1 MRDYMPYDLLA
12 PSGDQLRMFWMKTH
26 NTTVDPLSGAEPDI
40 EPPVDSQSDSQS
52 DSDTE
57 ASIETRLSPS
67 HVVFPIPNARVD
79 STATI
84 TVFRAAMPN
93 EEDPDTLGR
102 MIRMEQRMHGVEI
115 PFLEAEDR
123 AIASRAYD

>member
-12 PSGDQLRMFWMKTH
+12 PSGDQLRIFWMKTH
-26 NTTVDPLSGAEPDI
+26 NTTVDPLLGAEPDI
-40 EPPVDSQSDSQS
+40 EPPVDSQSDS
-52 DSDTE
+52 DTE
-57 ASIETRLSPS
+57 ASIETTLSPS

-102 MIRMEQRMHGVEI
+102 MIRMEQRMHGVAM
-115 PFLEAEDR
+115 PFLGAEDR